1 MKIYNKIV
9 YDFDNNIIEEDSYE
23 YEGPVTLAG
32 PAAPFVGPAVAIT
45 MGAAQ
50 YKAQGAAGK
59 YNQAVNNRNAA
70 VLEGQAAQL
79 ESKKEFDIAQFQ
91 KEFRQLEG
99 ETRVSLATSGVELG
113 SGSAY
118 NIELSNAYEAKL
130 QENLIEYNSKVAQS
144 NKMEE
149 ANFARIRGTMAR
161 NNARLQQINT
171 VASTSGSLLK
181 MGGYIG

>member
-1 MKIYNKIV
+1 M
-9 YDFDNNIIEEDSYE
+9 
-23 YEGPVTLAG
+23 G
-32 PAAPFVGPAVAIT
+32 AATAFTAV

-50 YKAQGAAGK
+50 YKAQGKIGK
-59 YNQAVNNRNAA
+59 FNQSVANRNALT
-70 VLEGQAAQL
+70 LEGQKNQIAQ
-79 ESKKEFDIAQFQ
+79 KADFDIAQFK
-91 KEFRQLEG
+91 KEFRKIEG
-99 ETRVSLATSGVELG
+99 ETTVALAKSGVELG

-161 NNARLQQINT
+161 NDAKMAQINT
-171 VASTSGSLLK
+171 VASTGTSLLK